1 MLRAKKA
8 KKKTNMS
15 NRVRIQ
21 RLFLIGNGNK
31 VMKLFRKKGFSIQIL
46 NRIRVNVSVRK
57 AAKWTIILMMARCSA
72 DVSVGI
78 RADVDIRADGALIE
92 RPADAGVV
100 Y

>member
-1 MLRAKKA
+1 
-8 KKKTNMS
+8 
-15 NRVRIQ
+15 
-21 RLFLIGNGNK
+21 
-31 VMKLFRKKGFSIQIL
+31 MKLFRKKGFSIQIL

>member
-1 MLRAKKA
+1 MKKNA
-8 KKKTNMS
+8 
-15 NRVRIQ
+15 
-21 RLFLIGNGNK
+21 NK
-31 VMKLFRKKGFSIQIL
+31 SFSIRIL
-46 NRIRVNVSVRK
+46 NGVRVNVVVKRI
-57 AAKWTIILMMARCSA
+57 AKWAMILMMVRCSA